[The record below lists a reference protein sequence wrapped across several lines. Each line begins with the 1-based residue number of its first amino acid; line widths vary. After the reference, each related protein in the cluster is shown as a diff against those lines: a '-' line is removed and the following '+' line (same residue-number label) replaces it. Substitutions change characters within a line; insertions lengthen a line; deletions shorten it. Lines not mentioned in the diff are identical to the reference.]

1 MVNVYYDQDADLG
14 VLEGKTVGII
24 GYGSQGHAH
33 ALNLRDNGQ
42 KVMVGLYAGSR
53 SRDTAAAEG
62 LAVADVAEVAAASD
76 VVMVLIPDHVQG
88 ETYRNEIA
96 PHMSPGKAL
105 MVAHGFSLHYREIVP
120 PDNVDVM
127 MVAPKAPGH
136 RMRELFTE
144 GVGVPGLLAVHQ
156 DATGNAKQV
165 GLAYAKGVG
174 CTGAGVLET
183 TIKDETESDLFGEQS
198 ILCGGVTALVNAA
211 FETLVE
217 AGYPQE
223 IAYFECL
230 HELKMIVDL
239 MYQGGH
245 NYMHFSV
252 SDTAEYGSLSRR
264 DRIIDEHVRENMR
277 TVLREIQ
284 DGTFA
289 REWITENH
297 EGRPR
302 FGPYAGRSA
311 DRPHRKHRQGT
322 QGNDALD
329 GPQVRQAPL
338 APVDPGSQVAGDV
351 QLVEALRPSQ
361 DSPAG
366 GTNMNAEVTC
376 TAVHHRT
383 LVLAGLAAV
392 DCGALASL
400 SVSG

>member
-14 VLEGKTVGII
+14 TLEGKTIGII

-33 ALNLRDNGQ
+33 ALNLKDNGQ
-42 KVMVGLYAGSR
+42 NVVVGLYPESR
-53 SRDTAAAEG
+53 SRITAQEAG
-62 LAVADVAEVAAASD
+62 LEVADVPEVAERAD
-76 VVMVLIPDHVQG
+76 ILMMVIPDHIQG
-88 ETYRNEIA
+88 GVYRDQIA
-96 PHMSPGKAL
+96 PNLKPGSAF
-105 MVAHGFSLHYREIVP
+105 MVAHGFSIHYREIVP
-120 PDNVDVM
+120 AGDMDVM

-136 RMRELFTE
+136 RMRELFE
-144 GVGVPGLLAVHQ
+144 QGVGVPSLLAVHQ
-156 DATGNAKQV
+156 DSTGNAKQI
-165 GLAYAKGVG
+165 GLAYAKGIG
-174 CTGAGVLET
+174 STGAGVLET

-264 DRIIDEHVRENMR
+264 NRIIDEHVRENMR
-277 TVLREIQ
+277 EVLKEIQ

-289 REWITENH
+289 REWIAEND

-302 FGPYAGRSA
+302 FNPMREAA
-311 DRPHRKHRQGT
+311 QT
-322 QGNDALD
+322 
-329 GPQVRQAPL
+329 APIEGIGKEL
-338 APVDPGSQVAGDV
+338 RAMMPWMDPK
-351 QLVEALRPSQ
+351 
-361 DSPAG
+361 
-366 GTNMNAEVTC
+366 
-376 TAVHHRT
+376 
-383 LVLAGLAAV
+383 
-392 DCGALASL
+392 
-400 SVSG
+400 